1 MLRHKD
7 GTAYWVERRVGFK
20 GIEWNYGA
28 GWRTSRVDSFRL
40 ARDAESLNIATPN
53 RKEYAS

>member
-40 ARDAESLNIATPN
+40 ARSEDALNVAEAN
-53 RKEYAS
+53 HA